1 VTKGCTDAIQIT
13 SHLEIN
19 SRMEF
24 ERTPDGQ
31 IQASW
36 ACRIGKILNQYK
48 VLTSELASD
57 QKFEATLTIT
67 LLNGLLCYAKELID
81 SKNNQSFLNLFSLR
95 NGELIHFSDP
105 KTKPTDKL
113 ILDCLRNAI
122 SHPLGNQSD
131 RKQIKV
137 TGFSSYTEINANGE
151 SVVAGFVF
159 TQSPCLKNNGEIWR
173 KKKPFGLKDRLKF
186 ENQRYLLDGKELNE
200 PPYIQ
205 LMFSLSRLS
214 NLVSSLS
221 AELSSS
227 LNNQST

>member
-1 VTKGCTDAIQIT
+1 
-13 SHLEIN
+13 
-19 SRMEF
+19 MEF

-36 ACRIGKILNQYK
+36 ACRIGKIHDQYK

-57 QKFEATLTIT
+57 KKFEASLTIT
-67 LLNGLLCYAKELID
+67 LLNGLLCYARELID
-81 SKNNQSFLNLFSLR
+81 NNRNQAFLKLFSLR
-95 NGELIHFSDP
+95 DDELIHFSDP
-105 KTKPTDKL
+105 TTKPTDKQ

-131 RKQIKV
+131 EKQIKV
-137 TGFSSYTEINANGE
+137 TGFSSYTEKNANGE

-159 TQSPCLKNNGEIWR
+159 TQSPCVKNDGKIR
-173 KKKPFGLKDRLKF
+173 RGKIAFGLKNRLKF
-186 ENQRYLLDGKELNE
+186 ENQRYSLDGNELSE

-205 LMFSLSRLS
+205 LRLS
-214 NLVSSLS
+214 QPRLSDLVSSLS

-227 LNNQST
+227 LKNQSK

>member
-1 VTKGCTDAIQIT
+1 
-13 SHLEIN
+13 
-19 SRMEF
+19 MEF
-24 ERTPDGQ
+24 ERTRDGQ

-36 ACRIGKILNQYK
+36 ACRIGKIHDQYK

-95 NGELIHFSDP
+95 DDELIHFSVP
-105 KTKPTDKL
+105 KTKPTDKQ

-122 SHPLGNQSD
+122 SHPLGNQSNE
-131 RKQIKV
+131 KQIKV
-137 TGFSSYTEINANGE
+137 TGFSSYTEINSDDE

-159 TQSPCLKNNGEIWR
+159 THSPCVNNDEEIR
-173 KKKPFGLKDRLKF
+173 REKKPFELKDRLKF
-186 ENQRYLLDGKELNE
+186 KNQRYSLDGNELSE

-205 LMFSLSRLS
+205 LKLSLPRLS
-214 NLVSSLS
+214 GLVSSLS
-221 AELSSS
+221 DELSSS